1 MRWADIEDD
10 DCLTCEKCGLK
21 EWTRAYCV
29 NCVND
34 TLQIMNLFQ
43 DHTDLSESAKERLY
57 CQIVTEHR
65 LTACAPHPGT
75 ENLKKNARET
85 PQSRQ
90 TGSAACP
97 LDGTAAL
104 AHQDGTCPQ
113 RRDARHAR

>member
-65 LTACAPHPGT
+65 LTAPPSA
-75 ENLKKNARET
+75 
-85 PQSRQ
+85 
-90 TGSAACP
+90 SAAPPSCQATG
-97 LDGTAAL
+97 GTSATEAQ
-104 AHQDGTCPQ
+104 H
-113 RRDARHAR
+113 HAPPSSS